1 MPTYSLPECVTSPE
15 MPDAYLAEDENAVL
29 RRSAPAPCVDC
40 AHYQAKHSRA
50 VDQVLIRCGAVQDGP
65 NAHLLSSVFPPAWS
79 TSSGRAALSPCAA

>member
-1 MPTYSLPECVTSPE
+1 

-65 NAHLLSSVFPPAWS
+65 NAHLLSSVLLRLARLEGLCEQHRLELGAPWS
-79 TSSGRAALSPCAA
+79 